1 MQNWPKSALKFHLN
15 NEKYFSRTSKERDK
29 TKYLSVQKRFGT
41 YTYLKWLHDAMA
53 DTAFLRWFSLMR
65 HHLLS
70 LLTSKKYMYGN
81 SLLIW
86 YDNEIF
92 QGQTTISP
100 SARLSNNAPTW
111 AGVVYQIE
119 GPLIPS
125 RNNGCW
131 SRPCSNQH
139 TMKVATWDERGQ
151 ILSDNTWYTTACI
164 S

>member
-1 MQNWPKSALKFHLN
+1 MEPILIRNDCMTPWQ
-15 NEKYFSRTSKERDK
+15 T
-29 TKYLSVQKRFGT
+29 
-41 YTYLKWLHDAMA
+41 LHSWD
-53 DTAFLRWFSLMR
+53 DFLLWDFIYCHYQRAKN
-65 HHLLS
+65 
-70 LLTSKKYMYGN
+70 TCMYAK

-100 SARLSNNAPTW
+100 SACLSNNAATW

-119 GPLIPS
+119 GPPIPS

-139 TMKVATWDERGQ
+139 TMKVATWDEKGQ
-151 ILSDNTWYTTACI
+151 ILSDNAWYTTACVT
-164 S
+164 